1 MRLNNSRPVRRRK
14 SHHMLSGVRRLG
26 HSIPPTLVVF
36 PLGML
41 STSVIFDFAHLIGG
55 SEFFTS
61 IAYWSVLGGLTAG
74 LAIAILG
81 LVDWLMLPAG
91 TRAKKRAAIHLI
103 AYTFVLVIYAFSAY
117 VRNNDP
123 HNPEIAATLFATF
136 GAGIALFGA
145 TLGAE
150 LAGKSEA
157 PERAVP
163 RTARIVSVVGN
174 TDQL

>member
-1 MRLNNSRPVRRRK
+1 
-14 SHHMLSGVRRLG
+14 MLSGTRRLG

-41 STSVIFDFAHLIGG
+41 STSVIFDFAHLVGG
-55 SEFFTS
+55 SEVFTTV
-61 IAYWSVLGGLTAG
+61 AYWTVMGGLTAG

-81 LVDWLMLPAG
+81 FVDWMMLPAG

-117 VRNNDP
+117 ARNNDP
-123 HNPEIAATLFATF
+123 HSPEIAATLFATF

-150 LAGKSEA
+150 LAGKSEGRETEVIR
-157 PERAVP
+157 P
-163 RTARIVSVVGN
+163 ARIVSIVGS
-174 TDQL
+174 TD